1 MARRD
6 ALTAGLRLA
15 FFALIVRPVLTI
27 ILGANVR
34 HRERLPA
41 KGPAIIVA
49 NHNSHLD
56 TLTIM
61 AMYPLR
67 RLDSLR
73 PVAAMDYF
81 LKNRLRAWFAAN
93 IIGIIPIARG
103 ARQAGRNPLEGCF
116 AALDEGDILIL
127 FPEGSRGQP
136 EILSQFKKGI
146 AHLAK
151 ARPDIAIY
159 PLFIHGLG
167 KALPKD
173 SMLLVPF
180 NCDVIVGEPLRWNGS
195 TDAFMDLLQARMMEL
210 AGQLKLQPW
219 D

>member
-1 MARRD
+1 MSI
-6 ALTAGLRLA
+6 LRTA
-15 FFALIVRPVLTI
+15 FFALFVRPVLTI
-27 ILGANVR
+27 ALGTNVR
-34 HRERLPA
+34 GRERLPV

-61 AMYPLR
+61 AMCPLR
-67 RLDSLR
+67 QLPLLR

-81 LKNRLRAWFAAN
+81 MKTKAMAWFATN

-103 ARQAGRNPLEGCF
+103 GHQKGSNPLEPCIE
-116 AALDEGDILIL
+116 ALDRGEILIL
-127 FPEGSRGQP
+127 FPEGSRGEP
-136 EILSQFKKGI
+136 EKLSQFKKGV
-146 AHLAK
+146 AHLVK
-151 ARPDIAIY
+151 ERPETPVH

-173 SMLLVPF
+173 SFLLVPF
-180 NCDVIVGEPLRWNGS
+180 NCDVVAGEALFWNGGVDGFMES
-195 TDAFMDLLQARMMEL
+195 LQSRMTDL
-210 AGQLKLQPW
+210 AATLHIAPW